1 MIGGNINGILQL
13 KSKSKNAVG
22 EAVTSYTDTVVLK
35 GFLDLM
41 SGDVR
46 RIVYSAKVQESTHI
60 FICDYV
66 NLPQYNIIPENCRML
81 VNGIVIMMKL
91 GKILIKNVSK
101 AKNEI
106 CEFLA
111 GCTEFDNGT
120 QTAAKDFSQ
129 MKIVPFVKL
138 IKEFSK
144 REDLTDFFGEVAAF
158 QGTARKD
165 LRNSSTEDTETL
177 TDISTEQ

>member
-13 KSKSKNAVG
+13 KSTSKNAIG

-66 NLPQYNIIPENCRML
+66 ITIPARTQGRSY
-81 VNGIVIMMKL
+81 GIVCFT
-91 GKILIKNVSK
+91 S
-101 AKNEI
+101 ESR
-106 CEFLA
+106 FL
-111 GCTEFDNGT
+111 
-120 QTAAKDFSQ
+120 
-129 MKIVPFVKL
+129 
-138 IKEFSK
+138 
-144 REDLTDFFGEVAAF
+144 R
-158 QGTARKD
+158 
-165 LRNSSTEDTETL
+165 
-177 TDISTEQ
+177 